1 MKKLLLLL
9 SAVGLIFTACEAG
22 GGLNEGGNG
31 DLPLNKIA
39 TIEEQGANI
48 KATIATLETTK
59 SAVNATIAS
68 LNEQQPSV
76 RGNDNGNNGVK
87 DMIAALE
94 ERLAALEQMIA
105 SLKEYADGDLSEM
118 QDWAEATFATMEQ
131 YNALAS
137 ELATLK
143 ALLEGFEGVSTTELS
158 NALAVSEQSMKQWV
172 NEQLSGY
179 ATIAEVDAQIAA
191 LKESLTAELSEQ
203 VEKVVATLTALM
215 NDTKQE
221 YEKAITDAIQNQG
234 VINEQIA
241 ADIAAVN
248 KRIDEELATINKRL
262 DDIEKRLDEIEE
274 QLKNLVK
281 RIQSAIYW
289 GADNP
294 AVVVSAEG
302 KLLNLIYAIKPIET
316 VADIAQAWRSVLSV
330 YAICSAESNK
340 VDVVD
345 MPIVSFEADLDNGTI
360 QLTVSGDNL
369 NESFY
374 GGGLSARAVL
384 RIDDGNNDLETTPVV
399 IVPKMD
405 QSFASEITSIP
416 ADNEIYILTNNG
428 KNISLNNTSGFGAK
442 LSSSYFDFERGWYV
456 LKFDGAI
463 ETIPDGAFLCEDP
476 DSPIAAQLSDI
487 ALPESISSI
496 GENAFYQ
503 CKALKKIN
511 IPEKVA
517 SIGKDAFSGCK
528 LERADITNLSAWC
541 RIELAN
547 TNASPRTKLYLNG
560 EKLTKLVVPS
570 DITNLNYGVFYACKS
585 ITEAVLHD
593 GVTTIGI
600 SVFGSCQTL
609 EKITFGN
616 GIESISK
623 NAFSYCRALKSIVI
637 PDSVRELGN
646 NAFKECTGCESF
658 VIGSG
663 VTTIGTNVFENC
675 AGELIVNSKI
685 VETDYD
691 NGTTNSAHWLYGSN
705 FSKVIIGSNVTK
717 LGGRAF
723 QYYSSLIDVTI
734 PDSVTELGNLA
745 FMNCTSLADITIPNS
760 VTSMGTQ
767 AVYGC
772 TKLKTILF
780 PNKLTAIK
788 GSMCKNCTALETVVI
803 PESVTSI
810 GAQAFAECTSLM
822 SVYCKPVKV
831 PTLANVN
838 AFQNNAAELKI
849 YVPMSSVTQYK
860 KDSNWKSLTSAIDI
874 DPSSMKKSDYYI
886 EYTST
891 NGAIV
896 MPNGSF
902 DATIVGNFYENGI
915 GKLYFDA
922 PVISIVDY
930 AFDGYISLA
939 SVTIPDSVTKIGGKA
954 FTGCTSLTSVTIG
967 NSVTSIGANAFESCT
982 SLKSVTIPDSVTSI
996 GNYAF
1001 YECTSLTSV
1010 TIGNSVTSIGTNAFA
1025 GCTSLTSV
1033 TIPDSVTSIGNFAFY
1048 NCTSLTSVYCKPTTP
1063 PTGGSYMFNYN
1074 VSGRKIYVPRNSVD
1088 VYKSAEY
1095 WGDYADYI
1103 EGYDF

>member
-9 SAVGLIFTACEAG
+9 ATLGIIATACQPNG
-22 GGLNEGGNG
+22 GENDPTLTKA
-31 DLPLNKIA
+31 NKIA
-39 TIEEQGANI
+39 TIEEQSANI
-48 KATIATLETTK
+48 TATITTLEATK
-59 SAVNATIAS
+59 SALNVTLAS
-68 LNEQQPSV
+68 LKENQTAT
-76 RGNDNGNNGVK
+76 RGSNNGVK
-87 DMIAALE
+87 EMIAALE

-105 SLKEYADGDLSEM
+105 NLKEYADGDLSEM

-143 ALLEGFEGVSTTELS
+143 ALLEGFEGVSTAELS
-158 NALAVSEQSMKQWV
+158 EALAASEESMKKWI
-172 NEQLSGY
+172 NEQLAGY
-179 ATIAEVDAQIAA
+179 ATIAEVEAQIAA
-191 LKESLTAELSEQ
+191 LKESITDEMKEEISAI
-203 VEKVVATLTALM
+203 VTTLTTL
-215 NDTKQE
+215 KSQIE
-221 YEKAITDAIQNQG
+221 EGYKSAITSA
-234 VINEQIA
+234 INEFAGVVNKQIA
-241 ADIAAVN
+241 NEIAAVN
-248 KRIDEELATINKRL
+248 KRIDDELATINKRL

-294 AVVVSAEG
+294 EVVVSAEG

-316 VADIAQAWRSVLSV
+316 AADIAQAWSSVLSV

-345 MPIVSFEADLDNGTI
+345 MPIVSFEANLDNGTI

-384 RIDDGNNDLETTPVV
+384 RIDDGNNDLETTPVA
-399 IVPKMD
+399 IVPKID

-463 ETIPDGAFLCEDP
+463 DAIPEAAFLCEDP
-476 DSPIAAQLSDI
+476 DSPIVTQLSDI

-496 GENAFYQ
+496 GKNAFFQ

-517 SIGKDAFSGCK
+517 SIGTDAFSGCK

-547 TNASPRTKLYLNG
+547 VYASPRTKLYLNG

-570 DITNLNYGVFYACKS
+570 DITTLNNGVFYACKS

-616 GIESISK
+616 GVESISR

-646 NAFKECTGCESF
+646 NAFNECTGCESF

-663 VTTIGTNVFENC
+663 VTTIGTNVFGNC

-685 VETDYD
+685 VETDSSEA
-691 NGTTNSAHWLYGSN
+691 GTDKESHWLYGSK

-717 LGGRAF
+717 IGIRAF
-723 QYYSSLIDVTI
+723 QYYSSLTNITI
-734 PDSVTELGNLA
+734 PESVTSIGNLA
-745 FMNCTSLADITIPNS
+745 FMNCTSLADITIPDS
-760 VTSMGTQ
+760 VTSMGVQ

-772 TKLKTILF
+772 SLLKSLSF
-780 PNKLTAIK
+780 PKKLTVISNTICK
-788 GSMCKNCTALETVVI
+788 GCTALETVVI

-810 GAQAFAECTSLM
+810 GTQAFSECTSLT
-822 SVYCKPVKV
+822 SVYCKPTTP
-831 PTLANVN
+831 PTLNNVN
-838 AFQNNAAELKI
+838 AFQSNAADRKI
-849 YVPMSSVTQYK
+849 YVPLAAIGAYNSAA
-860 KDSNWKSLTSAIDI
+860 NWKSLASAITI
-874 DPSSMKKSDYYI
+874 ESSTMQKTEYYI

-891 NGAIV
+891 DGEIV
-896 MPNGSF
+896 NLYNASGF
-902 DATIVGNFYENGI
+902 KVAVVGNMYENGK
-915 GKLYFDA
+915 GRLYFDA
-922 PVISIVDY
+922 PITVIGKSAFQNCTTLTSI
-930 AFDGYISLA
+930 
-939 SVTIPDSVTKIGGKA
+939 TIPDSVTLIESSAFNGCKSLASVHISDIYVWFKIDFDNSSANPLHNGA
-954 FTGCTSLTSVTIG
+954 ELLLNG
-967 NSVTSIGANAFESCT
+967 NSVTE
-982 SLKSVTIPDSVTSI
+982 LTIPSGITKI
-996 GNYAF
+996 NNYTF
-1001 YECTSLTSV
+1001 Y
-1010 TIGNSVTSIGTNAFA
+1010 

-1033 TIPDSVTSIGNFAFY
+1033 TIPDSVTSIGKGAFY
-1048 NCTSLTSVYCKPTTP
+1048 NCKKVAAVYCKPATP
-1063 PTGGSYMFNYN
+1063 PAGNEKMFTLADD
-1074 VSGRKIYVPRNSVD
+1074 SKIYVPTASVEE
-1088 VYKSAEY
+1088 YMSAKY
-1095 WGDYADYI
+1095 WSDYASYFALLA
-1103 EGYDF
+1103 E

>member
-9 SAVGLIFTACEAG
+9 SAVGMIFTACEAG
-22 GGLNEGGNG
+22 GGLDEGGNG

-68 LNEQQPSV
+68 LNEQQPV
-76 RGNDNGNNGVK
+76 TRGNDNGNNGVK

-105 SLKEYADGDLSEM
+105 NLKEYADGDLSEM

-137 ELATLK
+137 ELAILK
-143 ALLEGFEGVSTTELS
+143 ALLEGFEGVSTAELS
-158 NALAVSEQSMKQWV
+158 KALAASEQSMKQWV

-179 ATIAEVDAQIAA
+179 ATIAEVEAQIAA
-191 LKESLTAELSEQ
+191 LKESLTAELNEEI
-203 VEKVVATLTALM
+203 EKVVATLTALM

-221 YEKAITDAIQNQG
+221 YEKAISEAIQNQG

-241 ADIAAVN
+241 ADIAAIN

-384 RIDDGNNDLETTPVV
+384 RIDDGNNDLETTPVA

-463 ETIPDGAFLCEDP
+463 ETIPDRAFLCEDP

-496 GENAFYQ
+496 GENAFFQ

-517 SIGKDAFSGCK
+517 SIGKDAFSGCH

-541 RIELAN
+541 RIKLAN
-547 TNASPRTKLYLNG
+547 TYASPRTKLYLNG

-570 DITNLNYGVFYACKS
+570 DITNLNDGVFYACKS

-616 GIESISK
+616 GVESISRS
-623 NAFSYCRALKSIVI
+623 AFSYCRALKSIVI

-780 PNKLTAIK
+780 PNKLTAIN

-860 KDSNWKSLTSAIDI
+860 KDSKWKSLTSAIDI

-896 MPNGSF
+896 MPNGAF

-922 PVISIVDY
+922 PVISIVGY
-930 AFDGYISLA
+930 AFDGYTSLT

-954 FTGCTSLTSVTIG
+954 FNGCTSLKEI
-967 NSVTSIGANAFESCT
+967 
-982 SLKSVTIPDSVTSI
+982 
-996 GNYAF
+996 
-1001 YECTSLTSV
+1001 
-1010 TIGNSVTSIGTNAFA
+1010 
-1025 GCTSLTSV
+1025 
-1033 TIPDSVTSIGNFAFY
+1033 
-1048 NCTSLTSVYCKPTTP
+1048 YCKSTTP
-1063 PTGGSYMFNYN
+1063 PTGSASMFNN
-1074 VSGRKIYVPRNSVD
+1074 NALDRKIYVPRDSVD
-1088 VYKSAEY
+1088 AYKAASWWSEY
-1095 WGDYADYI
+1095 ASDI
-1103 EGYDF
+1103 EGYDFE